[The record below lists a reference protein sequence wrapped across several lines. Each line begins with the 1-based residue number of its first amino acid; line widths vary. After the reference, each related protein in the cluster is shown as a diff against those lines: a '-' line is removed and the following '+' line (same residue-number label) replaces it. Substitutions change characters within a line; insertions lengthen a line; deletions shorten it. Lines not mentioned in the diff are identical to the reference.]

1 ESFDH
6 IIYIHTLE
14 KSFDVRKPLKEI
26 ETDLPDDFLRIS
38 RSVIINKNHVK
49 HINTLTGQK
58 FNIQT
63 TRHMR
68 FIVTKLFYKLF
79 IEKMDLYED
88 TMIKII
94 DNNGIVLLY
103 LAVLSIL
110 IYTIYLIFYNWYI
123 EKRLNK
129 KIKKLRLF
137 EPIKWIHFVSIPLAI
152 LYLISQT

>member
-1 ESFDH
+1 MKINLQCHPSKYQEIEQELISHGFVITEDTDWLLIDTTFKSRRIHIKTSEGVILIDNEHLIALESFDH
-6 IIYIHTLE
+6 IIHIHTLE

-63 TRHMR
+63 TRDMR

-79 IEKMDLYED
+79 IEKMDL
-88 TMIKII
+88 
-94 DNNGIVLLY
+94 
-103 LAVLSIL
+103 
-110 IYTIYLIFYNWYI
+110 
-123 EKRLNK
+123 
-129 KIKKLRLF
+129 
-137 EPIKWIHFVSIPLAI
+137 
-152 LYLISQT
+152 